1 MKYLTNSLGI
11 LILSLSTI
19 QVHAVTIQ
27 ECVDD
32 NTGEKSFQKNCPPGT
47 TSANTVKLQTGKPS
61 NPLELGPSSVDITL
75 YAVPD
80 CEACDVARQTL
91 KNYSAAF
98 TEVNID
104 GSDELQN
111 KLKATIGGVG
121 RVTVPVVIFGEKQ
134 IVGYDKATLISEL
147 EAAGFK
153 DKNKKEAE
161 AEEKTSEEE
170 KQEQ

>member
-1 MKYLTNSLGI
+1 MKYLTNSLSI
-11 LILSLSTI
+11 LVLSLSAFH
-19 QVHAVTIQ
+19 VHAVTIQ

-47 TSANTVKLQTGKPS
+47 TSVNALKLQTGKPS
-61 NPLELGPSSVDITL
+61 NALELEPTNVDITL

-80 CEACDVARQTL
+80 CEACDVMRQTL
-91 KNYSAAF
+91 EKYSASF

-104 GSDELQN
+104 GSSELQN
-111 KLKATIGGVG
+111 KLKAAIGGVG
-121 RVTVPVVIFGEKQ
+121 KVTVPVVIFGEKK

-153 DKNKKEAE
+153 DKNKKETG
-161 AEEKTSEEE
+161 AEEKTGEEG